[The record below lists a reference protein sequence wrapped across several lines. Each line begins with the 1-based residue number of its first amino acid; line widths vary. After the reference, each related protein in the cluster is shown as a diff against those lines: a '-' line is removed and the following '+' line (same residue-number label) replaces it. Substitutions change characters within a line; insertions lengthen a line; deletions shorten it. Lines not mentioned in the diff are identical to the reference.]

1 MCCCFEF
8 LFTVNR
14 CATHKSPTWTEPQ
27 QSQRGGNKSCLSCTE
42 RGESAECVVSIDRAK
57 PSPLCGDFAFDNNWK
72 CKVIEYVCVCL
83 ALTLPPTR
91 LRPALQVRVGN
102 EIQIAAHQA
111 GKLTGGGKGGCT
123 LGTNSLRFSC
133 SIAANKPAASPA
145 QPIFSSNSNCS
156 SNQRLVNNY
165 PCTSK
170 LQTHEIEIRHR
181 LRRIDRETERQR
193 QRPPKQLKMKT
204 RKGSWKKSDGTANLW
219 CPTGSPSSW

>member
-42 RGESAECVVSIDRAK
+42 RGECGEYRQGKAK
-57 PSPLCGDFAFDNNWK
+57 LAVWWLCLRQQL
-72 CKVIEYVCVCL
+72 KVQSYRICVCL
-83 ALTLPPTR
+83 PGTHLAPDPASPGVASASGQRNSNCSPPGR
-91 LRPALQVRVGN
+91 QVNWWR
-102 EIQIAAHQA
+102 E
-111 GKLTGGGKGGCT
+111 GGWT

-145 QPIFSSNSNCS
+145 LPIFSSNSNSS

-181 LRRIDRETERQR
+181 HRRRDRETERQR
-193 QRPPKQLKMKT
+193 QRPLKQLKMKT